1 MKRICVLTTLLVL
14 MMFDAAA
21 QMIPVNKKFGK
32 VSKEELELSI
42 YQPDTSAVAL
52 VLYEN
57 TEVSIDFDSKL
68 DFYLTTSRHIRMKIL
83 KEEGL
88 SRADLEIIH
97 YYSDDYK
104 ETVGEIEV
112 VTYNLVDGKI
122 VESRMPKSNIFE
134 EQYVEDYKRTSLAA
148 TNVKVGSV
156 IEFKYELNT
165 DLFWIIDNVYFQR
178 NIPVN
183 LAECE
188 VRIPKM
194 FAFNTKLHGYHKVDY
209 ASETATSTLS
219 LNAGNVPYD
228 IQVDKFSVADL
239 PAFKVEPY
247 IYNTR
252 QYYSS
257 LDYDIRS
264 LALRGGKVKDFSL
277 TWEDVDKVYME
288 SLMMQR
294 LGTHCQFKDEVAF
307 VSKELTDVQKIEEAV
322 KIVRQRVTWDG
333 DYRRVPS
340 VPAQVVKNGSGSNA
354 DINCLLA
361 GCLRE
366 MGFEVDPVMIR
377 LRSSGELIDFHPEM
391 EAFDTFVLR
400 VLSND
405 GAVYYVDGALTKAH
419 VNVLSPLML
428 VPKARL
434 IRKKECA
441 WVDLT
446 NLSRNNVVMSVNAVM
461 KPDMSYEGKVD
472 ARFTGV
478 ESYVEKSDYY
488 SYDDEEKYIEAKED
502 DCSIDIGEY
511 TISGIDEYSSQM
523 LLSYE
528 YTKEAETVSDVVYV
542 SPFLERFHSRNAFQ
556 SITRDYPIDFPSAYS
571 VNYMFSL
578 TIPEGYVVEQVPEN
592 ANLKIAALDATMRLN
607 VQSDGRTVKVIF
619 SYNQKSLNGFV
630 EDYEDIR
637 LFWQYMN
644 EIYDSMI
651 VLKKA

>member
-1 MKRICVLTTLLVL
+1 MKRICILTALL
-14 MMFDAAA
+14 MMAVFDAAA
-21 QMIPVNKKFGK
+21 QMIPVNNKFGK
-32 VSKEELELSI
+32 VSKEELELSV

-57 TEVSIDFDSKL
+57 TGVTIDYDSKL
-68 DFYLTTSRHIRMKIL
+68 DYYQTTSRHIRIKIL

-88 SRADLEIIH
+88 DLADFEIIH
-97 YYSDDYK
+97 YHSDQYK

-122 VESRMPKSNIFE
+122 VESRMPKSNIYE
-134 EQYVEDYKRTSLAA
+134 EQYIDDYKRTSFAA

-156 IEFKYELNT
+156 IEFKYETST

-188 VRIPKM
+188 MRIPKM
-194 FAFNTKLHGYHKVDY
+194 FAFNTKLHGYHKVNY
-209 ASETATSTLS
+209 ASETATATLN

-228 IQVDKFSVADL
+228 IQVDKFSVSDL
-239 PAFKVEPY
+239 PAFKVEPF

-264 LALRGGKVKDFSL
+264 LALPRGKIKDFSL
-277 TWEDVDKVYME
+277 TWEDVDKVYLE

-294 LGTHCQFKDEVAF
+294 LGVNCQFKDEVAL
-307 VSKELTDVQKIEEAV
+307 VSDDLTDIQKIEEAV
-322 KIVRQRVTWDG
+322 KIVRQRITWNG
-333 DYRRVPS
+333 DYREVPS
-340 VPAQVVKNGSGSNA
+340 IPAQVVKSGSGSNA

-366 MGFEVDPVMIR
+366 MGFEVDPVLIR
-377 LRSSGELIDFHPEM
+377 LRSSGELIDFHPEL
-391 EAFDTFVLR
+391 EAFDTFILR
-400 VLSND
+400 VKTQD
-405 GAVYYVDGALTKAH
+405 GALYYLDGALTAAH

-434 IRKKECA
+434 IRKKECG

-446 NLSRNNVVMSVNAVM
+446 NLSRNNVVMSVNAEV
-461 KPDMSYEGKVD
+461 KPDLSYEGKVD

-478 ESYVEKSDYY
+478 ESYMEKSDYH
-488 SYDDEEKYIEAKED
+488 SYDDKDKYIEAKEE
-502 DCSIDIGEY
+502 DCSIDIEEF
-511 TISGIDEYSSQM
+511 TMSGADEYSSQV
-523 LLSYE
+523 LFSYE
-528 YTKEAETVSDVVYV
+528 YTKEADTVSDMVYV

-578 TIPEGYVVEQVPEN
+578 TVPEGYVVEQVPEN

-644 EIYDSMI
+644 DIYDSMI